1 MNPFT
6 SADAGQFNKFY
17 SEPDNKGSICVGF
30 HELYSSAPRVF
41 LCTEGD
47 DKEVRLDYVLSIFT
61 HSAVNNSD
69 N

>member
-6 SADAGQFNKFY
+6 SADAGAIQQVLF
-17 SEPDNKGSICVGF
+17 SQQRSICVCF
-30 HELYSSAPRVF
+30 HEFFLLPRAQRPGE
-41 LCTEGD
+41 LAD

-61 HSAVNNSD
+61 HSTVNNSD

>member
-17 SEPDNKGSICVGF
+17 SEPDNKGSICVSF
-30 HELYSSAPRVF
+30 HELGSSAPRV

>member
-1 MNPFT
+1 MRGNST
-6 SADAGQFNKFY
+6 SFIQITTTKGQF
-17 SEPDNKGSICVGF
+17 VLAATGF
-30 HELYSSAPRVF
+30 HELSSSTPPV
-41 LCTEGD
+41 LCQERGD